1 MRSTLRAKLFLS
13 HFAAILMVSGS
24 VGTYFYF
31 SARDTVLKGLQGR
44 LSNSAAL
51 VGRSL
56 DARGLDRI
64 VSPRQVT
71 DPVYLN
77 YLRRLRNLRAAN
89 PDIAYLYIMR
99 RVGDSV
105 YFVVDSDATKG
116 QALPGTVYADVVP
129 TLLKGFERTS
139 VDDQIYSDQW
149 GAFLSGY
156 APLAHG
162 DGRYLVGID
171 MRADEVERKF
181 QRIDVAGLVSL
192 GFSVLLALLF
202 AHFISRRL
210 NQPVAHLTRAIESVD
225 DGHAPAP
232 VAVRADGEMRRLVD
246 AYNGMAQRL
255 AESRE
260 EVEHTR
266 QTLESRVEERTRELA
281 EANARLRELVVT
293 HHTAALNHAREAR
306 TDELTGL
313 YNRRAMLRLLRR
325 LDENGRRQDDAGYTL
340 LLIDVDL
347 FKEINDVHGHAA
359 GDEVLREFA
368 HRLRSVLRDKD
379 RIARWGG
386 DEFLAVL
393 SATPLAEAMV
403 IAERLRASLADEPIR
418 TPAGLLTITLSIGV
432 SHVREREDVD
442 ACLLRADQRLYA
454 AKKAGR
460 NRVEP
465 QQGLDIRD

>member
-24 VGTYFYF
+24 VGTFFYF
-31 SARDTVLKGLQGR
+31 SARETVLNGLQAR

-51 VGRSL
+51 LGRSL
-56 DARGLDRI
+56 DARGLDPI
-64 VSPRQVT
+64 VSPAQT
-71 DPVYLN
+71 SDPRYLAN
-77 YLRRLRNLRAAN
+77 LRKLRYLRAAN

-99 RVGDSV
+99 RVGDTV
-105 YFVVDSDATKG
+105 YFVVDSDATEE
-116 QALPGTVYADVVP
+116 QAQPGTVYPDAMP

-139 VDDQIYSDQW
+139 VDDRIYSDHW

-156 APLAHG
+156 APLTNG
-162 DGRYLVGID
+162 IGRYLVGID
-171 MRADEVERKF
+171 MRADEVKRKF
-181 QRIDVAGLVSL
+181 QRIDVAGLASL
-192 GFSVLLALLF
+192 GFSIALALLF
-202 AHFISRRL
+202 AHFLSRRL
-210 NQPVAHLTRAIESVD
+210 NQPVARLTEAIKAVD

-246 AYNGMAQRL
+246 AYNDMAQHL

-260 EVEHTR
+260 EVERTR
-266 QTLESRVEERTRELA
+266 RTLESRVKERTRELG
-281 EANARLRELVVT
+281 EANERLRELVVT

-325 LDENGRRQDDAGYTL
+325 LDEEGRRQDDTGYTL

-347 FKEINDVHGHAA
+347 FKEINDTHGHAA
-359 GDEVLREFA
+359 GDAVLREFA
-368 HRLRSVLRDKD
+368 KRLRSVLRDKD
-379 RIARWGG
+379 RLARWGG
-386 DEFLAVL
+386 DEFLAAL
-393 SATPLAEAMV
+393 FSTPLTEAMA

-418 TPAGLLTITLSIGV
+418 TSAGLLTITLSIGV
-432 SHVREREDVD
+432 SHVLEREDVD

-465 QQGLDIRD
+465 QGSDFGD